1 MPTLTPP
8 KQTHDFSIVQG
19 LQVVGASPG
28 AGDDPASDAWRE
40 ALKLEL
46 ETRAARFH
54 QSVDGSIVLSD
65 DGVIRW
71 LGDPVARLAAG
82 PDLLTPRALI
92 LADASLPDGA
102 RATVAARLEL
112 WLAATTKR
120 LLGPLLALRSL
131 QEKSEPVRL
140 LATRISDLL
149 ESSSAN
155 R

>member
-1 MPTLTPP
+1 MAIDGEAMTIDEAPSETPP
-8 KQTHDFSIVQG
+8 QHAHDFSNVQG
-19 LQVVGASPG
+19 LQVVGAHPG

-46 ETRAARFH
+46 EARAARFH
-54 QSVDGSIVLSD
+54 QSVDASLVLSD

-102 RATVAARLEL
+102 RAHRRSPARAVAGRDGQAPSR
-112 WLAATTKR
+112 ATA
-120 LLGPLLALRSL
+120 GAP
-131 QEKSEPVRL
+131 EPAGGV
-140 LATRISDLL
+140 
-149 ESSSAN
+149 
-155 R
+155 